1 MDATGPIP
9 FQAASA
15 YGMRPT
21 GSPRVTASAPT
32 PEAGSPTAV
41 RPVAADR
48 VDLATRSGGL
58 DRLVGGTV
66 RSDINRGIGFDG
78 DPAPPATGPATRSTT
93 GSETPT
99 PRPASSGPFQ
109 LYNRHADRLEAA
121 TGVALGG
128 SIDIKG

>member
-21 GSPRVTASAPT
+21 GSPRVSTPAPT
-32 PEAGSPTAV
+32 PETGSPTAV
-41 RPVAADR
+41 RPMTSDR
-48 VDLATRSGGL
+48 VDLTTRSGGL

-78 DPAPPATGPATRSTT
+78 DPAPPATGPTT
-93 GSETPT
+93 GLETPT
-99 PRPASSGPFQ
+99 LRPESSGPYQ

>member
-1 MDATGPIP
+1 M
-9 FQAASA
+9 
-15 YGMRPT
+15 
-21 GSPRVTASAPT
+21 
-32 PEAGSPTAV
+32 
-41 RPVAADR
+41 AADR
-48 VDLATRSGGL
+48 VDLTTRSGGL

-78 DPAPPATGPATRSTT
+78 DPAPPATGPTT

>member
-21 GSPRVTASAPT
+21 GSPRVSAPPAT

-41 RPVAADR
+41 RPMAADR
-48 VDLATRSGGL
+48 VDLTTRSGGL

-78 DPAPPATGPATRSTT
+78 DPAPPATGPTT
-93 GSETPT
+93 GPETPT

-121 TGVALGG
+121 TSVALGG

>member
-78 DPAPPATGPATRSTT
+78 DPAPPATGSTT
-93 GSETPT
+93 GPGIPT
-99 PRPASSGPFQ
+99 PHPESSGPFQ